1 MAVFD
6 PMILRISLVVF
17 HWIPWDTGKKL
28 WCQLW
33 CFNKTWRKIS
43 VFRAWCPN
51 ITQLLG
57 KKGDILVI
65 FNRYLKDLE
74 SEVRHPKNR
83 SRTVTNL
90 LSAATS
96 SQYFRCSQ
104 VKRLGKRPVL
114 WEDSFDQG
122 IRLPAGVFR
131 WQDDNRAV
139 VHERKHGDVDV
150 NCGGAA
156 LGV

>member
-1 MAVFD
+1 LCSIGF
-6 PMILRISLVVF
+6 PG
-17 HWIPWDTGKKL
+17 IPVKSCGASCGALTKPGEK
-28 WCQLW
+28 
-33 CFNKTWRKIS
+33 S
-43 VFRAWCPN
+43 VSSGLGVLTSPN
-51 ITQLLG
+51 YWE

-139 VHERKHGDVDV
+139 VHERKHADVDV